1 MSIKIKQFIGGSCT
15 AAVGCN
21 ISLETNVSPQKFN
34 LNKSYYLLR
43 GGIVVDYEGEN
54 TVNVVCP
61 YNSNWNPYVDQWNYD
76 KNVILTTTPNTK
88 FTVVSVTEGNTNNAV
103 AFTSSVLILE
113 NSNLT
118 KTMNANSYL
127 LVFGSAYS
135 IDSVHYHNING
146 QSRTIFANSPREVQI
161 STSNSCELI
170 YLETI

>member
-1 MSIKIKQFIGGSCT
+1 MSIKIKQIIGGGCT
-15 AAVGCN
+15 STIGCN
-21 ISLETNVSPQKFN
+21 MSLEPNVSPQKFN

-88 FTVVSVTEGNTNNAV
+88 FIVVSVTNNAV
-103 AFTSSVLILE
+103 AFTSSVLLLE

-135 IDSVHYHNING
+135 IDSVNYHNING
-146 QSRTIFANSPREVQI
+146 QSRTLFANSPREVQI

-170 YLETI
+170 YLEPI

>member
-1 MSIKIKQFIGGSCT
+1 MSIKIKQFIGGGCT
-15 AAVGCN
+15 STIGCN
-21 ISLETNVSPQKFN
+21 ISLEANVSPQKFN

-88 FTVVSVTEGNTNNAV
+88 FIVVSVTNNAV
-103 AFTSSVLILE
+103 AFTSSVLLLE

-135 IDSVHYHNING
+135 IDSVNYHNINR

-170 YLETI
+170 YLEPI

>member
-1 MSIKIKQFIGGSCT
+1 MSITIKQFIGEGCPST
-15 AAVGCN
+15 IGCN
-21 ISLETNVSPQKFN
+21 ISLEANVSPQKFN

-88 FTVVSVTEGNTNNAV
+88 FIVVSVTNNAV
-103 AFTSSVLILE
+103 AFTSSVLLLE

-135 IDSVHYHNING
+135 IDSVNYHNINR

-170 YLETI
+170 YLEPI

>member
-1 MSIKIKQFIGGSCT
+1 MSIKIKQIIGGGCT
-15 AAVGCN
+15 STIGCN
-21 ISLETNVSPQKFN
+21 MSLEPNVSPQKFN

-76 KNVILTTTPNTK
+76 KNVTLTTTPNTK
-88 FTVVSVTEGNTNNAV
+88 FTVVSVTESNTNNAV
-103 AFTSSVLILE
+103 AFTSSVLLLE

-135 IDSVHYHNING
+135 IDSVNYHNINR

-170 YLETI
+170 YLEPI

>member
-1 MSIKIKQFIGGSCT
+1 MKIRQFIGGSCT
-15 AAVGCN
+15 STVGCN
-21 ISLETNVSPQKFN
+21 ISLEANVSPQKFN

-43 GGIVVDYEGEN
+43 GDMIVDYEGEN

-76 KNVILTTTPNTK
+76 KNVILNTTPNTK
-88 FTVVSVTEGNTNNAV
+88 FIVVSVTEGNTNNTV
-103 AFTSSVLILE
+103 AFTSSVLLIE

-135 IDSVHYHNING
+135 IDSVNYHNIHG
-146 QSRTIFANSPREVQI
+146 QSKEIFANSLREVQI
-161 STSNSCELI
+161 STSNPCELI
-170 YLETI
+170 YLEPI

>member
-1 MSIKIKQFIGGSCT
+1 MSIKIKQIIGGGCPST
-15 AAVGCN
+15 IGCN
-21 ISLETNVSPQKFN
+21 ISLEANVSPQKFN

-88 FTVVSVTEGNTNNAV
+88 FIVVSVTNNAV
-103 AFTSSVLILE
+103 AFTSSVLLLE

-135 IDSVHYHNING
+135 IDSVNYHNINR

-170 YLETI
+170 YLEPI

>member
-1 MSIKIKQFIGGSCT
+1 MSIKIKQFIGEGCPST
-15 AAVGCN
+15 IGCN
-21 ISLETNVSPQKFN
+21 ISLEANVSPQKFN

-76 KNVILTTTPNTK
+76 KNVTLTTTPNTK
-88 FTVVSVTEGNTNNAV
+88 FIVVSVTNNAV
-103 AFTSSVLILE
+103 AFTSSVLLLE

-135 IDSVHYHNING
+135 IDSVNYHNING
-146 QSRTIFANSPREVQI
+146 QSRTLFANSPREVQI

-170 YLETI
+170 YLEPI

>member
-1 MSIKIKQFIGGSCT
+1 MSIKIKQFIGEGCPST
-15 AAVGCN
+15 IGCN
-21 ISLETNVSPQKFN
+21 ISLEANVSPQKFN

-88 FTVVSVTEGNTNNAV
+88 FIVVSVTNNAV
-103 AFTSSVLILE
+103 AFTSSVLLLE

-135 IDSVHYHNING
+135 IDSVNYHNINR

-170 YLETI
+170 YLEPI

>member
-1 MSIKIKQFIGGSCT
+1 MSIKIKQFIGGGCT
-15 AAVGCN
+15 STIGCN
-21 ISLETNVSPQKFN
+21 MSLEPNVSPQKFN

-88 FTVVSVTEGNTNNAV
+88 FIVVSVTNNAV
-103 AFTSSVLILE
+103 AFTSSVLLLE

-135 IDSVHYHNING
+135 IDSVNYHNING
-146 QSRTIFANSPREVQI
+146 QSRTLFANSPREVQI

-170 YLETI
+170 YLEPI

>member
-1 MSIKIKQFIGGSCT
+1 MSITIKQFIGGGCT
-15 AAVGCN
+15 STIGCN
-21 ISLETNVSPQKFN
+21 ISLEANVSPQKFN

-88 FTVVSVTEGNTNNAV
+88 FIVVSVTNNAV
-103 AFTSSVLILE
+103 AFTSSVLLLE

-135 IDSVHYHNING
+135 IDSVNYHNINR

-170 YLETI
+170 YLEPI

>member
-1 MSIKIKQFIGGSCT
+1 MSITIKQFIGGGCT
-15 AAVGCN
+15 STIGCN
-21 ISLETNVSPQKFN
+21 ISLEANVSPQKFN

-88 FTVVSVTEGNTNNAV
+88 FIVVSVTNNAV
-103 AFTSSVLILE
+103 AFTSSVLLLE

-135 IDSVHYHNING
+135 IDSVNYHNING
-146 QSRTIFANSPREVQI
+146 QSRTLFANSPREVQI

-170 YLETI
+170 YLEPI

>member
-1 MSIKIKQFIGGSCT
+1 MSIKIKQFIGGGCT
-15 AAVGCN
+15 STIGCN
-21 ISLETNVSPQKFN
+21 ISLEVNVSPQKFD

-88 FTVVSVTEGNTNNAV
+88 FTVVSVTNNAV
-103 AFTSSVLILE
+103 AFTSSVLLLE

-135 IDSVHYHNING
+135 IDSVNYHNIKR

-170 YLETI
+170 YLEPI